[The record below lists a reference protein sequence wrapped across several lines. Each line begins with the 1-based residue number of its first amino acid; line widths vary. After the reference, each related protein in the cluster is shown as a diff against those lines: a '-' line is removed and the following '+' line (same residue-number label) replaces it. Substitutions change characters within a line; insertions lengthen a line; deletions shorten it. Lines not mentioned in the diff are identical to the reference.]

1 MNKFQFLYIIFLIF
15 ISGCSALNQPKFQKK
30 PNVKE
35 FVISKYGNPNT
46 IENKNEIEIWKYES
60 EKILKNNRKIVFR
73 DNQIIIHEKELK
85 PLPLALK
92 SIVLYGGT
100 ILVGIG
106 ATALILGH
114 M

>member
-1 MNKFQFLYIIFLIF
+1 MKKFQFLCVVILFFLC
-15 ISGCSALNQPKFQKK
+15 GCSALNQPKFQKQS
-30 PNVKE
+30 NVKE

-46 IENKNEIEIWKYES
+46 IENKNEVEVWEYKS

-73 DNQIIIHEKELK
+73 DNKIITHEKELK

-92 SIVLYGGT
+92 SVLFYGGG

-106 ATALILGH
+106 AIALMLGH
-114 M
+114 I

>member
-1 MNKFQFLYIIFLIF
+1 MNKSQSLFVILLILL
-15 ISGCSALNQPKFQKK
+15 SGCSALNQPKFQKK
-30 PNVKE
+30 PNLKE
-35 FVISKYGNPNT
+35 FVISKYGNPNS
-46 IENKNEIEIWKYES
+46 IENKNQIEIWKYKS

-106 ATALILGH
+106 ATALMLGH
-114 M
+114 V

>member
-1 MNKFQFLYIIFLIF
+1 MKKLILLFFILIF
-15 ISGCSALNQPKFQKK
+15 ISSCSALNQPKFQNQS
-30 PNVKE
+30 NVKE

-46 IENKNEIEIWKYES
+46 IENKNEVQVWEYKS

-73 DNQIIIHEKELK
+73 DNKIITHEKELK

-92 SIVLYGGT
+92 SVLFYGGG

-106 ATALILGH
+106 AIALMLGH
-114 M
+114 I

>member
-1 MNKFQFLYIIFLIF
+1 
-15 ISGCSALNQPKFQKK
+15 
-30 PNVKE
+30 
-35 FVISKYGNPNT
+35 
-46 IENKNEIEIWKYES
+46 
-60 EKILKNNRKIVFR
+60 LKNNRKIVFR

-85 PLPLALK
+85 PLPFALK

-106 ATALILGH
+106 ATALMLGH